1 MKAISINKPLEAS
14 IIELEKPIPNT
25 GEVLLKIKY
34 VGFCGSDLTTFLGKN
49 PMVKYPK
56 IPGHEISA
64 EIIELGESVPD
75 SLRVGQLVTVM
86 PYTHCGKCPSCKRYR
101 FNACEFNETLG
112 VQRDGAMA
120 EYICVPWKKILVAEG
135 LSEIE
140 LAVIEPLTVGFHAV
154 GRGRVIDADT
164 VLVLGCGMIGLG
176 AIIAA
181 VARGARV
188 IVVDLDDEKLAV
200 AKQLGAHL
208 VINSSQVDLSSYLT
222 TFIPG
227 GPDVVIEAVGNPHT
241 YLAAIREVA
250 FTGRVVFI
258 GYAKDDVSFATKFF
272 VQKELD
278 ILGSRNATPD
288 DFRQVIE
295 FLKNKKLPLE
305 KIITRIVTL
314 DQAELAIAEWA
325 RAPRKVIKMLLKI

>member
-1 MKAISINKPLEAS
+1 MKAISIKKPLEVS
-14 IIELEKPIPNT
+14 IIEIDKPMPVA

-64 EIIELGESVPD
+64 EIVELGESVPD
-75 SLRVGQLVTVM
+75 SLQVGQIVTVM
-86 PYTHCGKCPSCKRYR
+86 PYTNCGKCPSCKRYR

-120 EYICVPWKKILVAEG
+120 EYICVPWKKILVADG
-135 LSEIE
+135 LSDLE

-154 GRGRVIDADT
+154 DRGRVIDADT

-181 VARGARV
+181 VERGATV

-200 AKQLGAHL
+200 AKEIGAHL
-208 VINSSQVDLSSYLT
+208 VINSSHVDLSSYLT
-222 TFIPG
+222 TFVPG

-241 YLAAIREVA
+241 YLAAIKEVA

-258 GYAKDDVSFATKFF
+258 GYAKEDVSFATKFF

-278 ILGSRNATPD
+278 MLGSRNATPE

-295 FLKNKKLPLE
+295 FLKTKKLPLE

-314 DQAELAIAEWA
+314 DEVEPAIAEWA
-325 RAPRKVIKMLLKI
+325 RAPGKTIKMLLKV